1 MEFYNKY
8 KETDRSRRQLEGLNR
23 KTEELAKAKENIA
36 FYKKALK
43 DVADNRLGLKDGEP
57 LRPVSEEMSPEEKRA
72 VRRQNREVKDALAEK
87 AATGKEM
94 SDAEKIKAAKDEI
107 MRAKYDMRR

>member
-1 MEFYNKY
+1 
-8 KETDRSRRQLEGLNR
+8 
-23 KTEELAKAKENIA
+23 
-36 FYKKALK
+36 
-43 DVADNRLGLKDGEP
+43 
-57 LRPVSEEMSPEEKRA
+57 MSPEEKRA